1 MLSLLPRVAVQGAP
15 RLAITTT
22 LRAENSVL
30 LTRAFSLGLGRANS
44 QYKDELTAKQ
54 IQNDNPFDTY
64 VLKPEPGRGFL
75 KEHEAKYSLRKV
87 ALHHTLLSSRQL
99 FDCLVSTPA
108 RALLS

>member
-15 RLAITTT
+15 QLAVAAAF
-22 LRAENSVL
+22 RAENSVL
-30 LTRAFSLGLGRANS
+30 VRAFSLGLSRANS

-75 KEHEAKYSLRKV
+75 KERTAKYSLRMV
-87 ALHHTLLSSRQL
+87 ALFLSFKIL
-99 FDCLVSTPA
+99 FDHFPTIV
-108 RALLS
+108 